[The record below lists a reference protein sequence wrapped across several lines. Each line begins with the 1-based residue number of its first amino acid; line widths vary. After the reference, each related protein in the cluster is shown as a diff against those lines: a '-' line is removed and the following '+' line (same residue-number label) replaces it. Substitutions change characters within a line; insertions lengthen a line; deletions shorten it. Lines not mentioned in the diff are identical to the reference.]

1 VLAAPWRVR
10 LLLLALASLPL
21 VRPFAMLECSCEHL
35 MLAAPWRVRLL
46 LLALASLP
54 LVRACAPLT
63 VPPWAAV
70 NAVSLSS
77 LASLARAVVLGG
89 GMALRFKCIGGGLPW
104 TLQTLKRETLNA
116 GGGVR
121 LRQGRVGAA
130 AAARAGPAVLG
141 WTRKPLKP
149 KTLNAGGGVRRQH
162 GRVNAAATARP
173 GACCTKLEPDFR
185 I

>member
-1 VLAAPWRVR
+1 MSTSCWPRPWRVR

-104 TLQTLKRETLNA
+104 TLQTLKRETLTPQCASRSGSCRGRNP
-116 GGGVR
+116 G
-121 LRQGRVGAA
+121 QGARVALSAA
-130 AAARAGPAVLG
+130 ASALSSVLPSCEQHLYLRVPAIS
-141 WTRKPLKP
+141 PS
-149 KTLNAGGGVRRQH
+149 LN
-162 GRVNAAATARP
+162 P
-173 GACCTKLEPDFR
+173 
-185 I
+185 